1 MKYYFSVILTLVSF
15 WSFGQVVTTS
25 PSSFTGQDQVK
36 ISIDVTGTAVD
47 GIEPLYLWTWSPAE
61 PPGGNGS
68 WNSSNE
74 SMKLTKEANNIWS
87 ITMIPSQYYNV
98 SPAKIS
104 QIAFLVKA
112 KDGSGSPEKKTKDLS
127 VPVDAVTYK
136 DTVTRVFPT
145 KFTEN
150 DVVAF
155 YYNRALDKNTS
166 MKALGADD
174 IYMYADVKV
183 KNAAGAETNYQYAIA
198 PKTQVGTKDVL
209 KATNVSGDLFRLRM
223 IPRKFF
229 NIPDGETI
237 MKIRVQFRSKDGTL
251 GAQKDS
257 GTSNQEFEFVVR

>member
-15 WSFGQVVTTS
+15 WSFGQVITTA

-61 PPGGNGS
+61 PPGGNGT
-68 WNSSNE
+68 WTSSNE
-74 SMKLTKEANNIWS
+74 TMKLTKEATNIWS
-87 ITMIPSQYYNV
+87 ITMVPSQYYGV
-98 SPAKIS
+98 PPAKIS

-145 KFTEN
+145 KFTDN

-155 YYNRALDKNTS
+155 YYNRTLDKSNT

-174 IYMYADVKV
+174 VYMYAEARV
-183 KNAAGAETNYQYAIA
+183 KNAAGTESQKVIVS
-198 PKTQVGTKDVL
+198 KSQVGTVDAL
-209 KATNVSGDLFRLRM
+209 KATSVSNDLFRLRM

-229 NIPDGETI
+229 NIADGEHITQI
-237 MKIRVQFRSKDGTL
+237 KVQFRSKDGSS
-251 GAQKDS
+251 GALKDTNAS
-257 GTSNQEFEFVVR
+257 TNNDFDFVVR